1 MSDTLWMLVLVG
13 AMTYS
18 IGYFMGFRSGWRS
31 GANAN
36 EKLPADASAAINHM
50 SAVSAAHGN
59 RLPVGMP
66 PSTQAQVPAPVSIG
80 DRFTYMGLQ
89 MLCVSHSIRMPL
101 GVLAPGMSAEY
112 IDVDGI
118 VRGHYWTP
126 EQLDAVRAELQRADS
141 RMTRDS

>member
-1 MSDTLWMLVLVG
+1 MSDTMWMLAWVAAL
-13 AMTYS
+13 AFS
-18 IGYFMGFRSGWRS
+18 IGYFMGFRGGWRS
-31 GANAN
+31 GAQAN
-36 EKLPADASAAINHM
+36 EKLPADASAAINH
-50 SAVSAAHGN
+50 VSGVLAAHDG

-89 MLCVSHSIRMPL
+89 MICVSHSIRMPL
-101 GVLAPGMSAEY
+101 GVMASGMSAEY
-112 IDVDGI
+112 IDVDGL